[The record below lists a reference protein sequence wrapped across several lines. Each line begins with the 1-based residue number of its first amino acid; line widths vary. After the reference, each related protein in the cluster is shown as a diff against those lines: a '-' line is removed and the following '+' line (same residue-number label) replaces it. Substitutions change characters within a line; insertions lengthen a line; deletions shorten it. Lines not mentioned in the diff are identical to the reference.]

1 MLKFRRGAKS
11 DATSL
16 ALFLDAAGRRLPSY
30 FWSLYAAEGQSYF
43 EFGREKIR
51 TDTEANSYCENW
63 QIGEVDND
71 VIGALFGFRVE
82 DPYPEI
88 DYENEKTWWIPF
100 LELEQIAAGSWLLQA
115 ISILPEYRGK
125 GYAGAFLAKAEEVAR
140 KQGADK
146 ITLQVEEINQVALK
160 IYMKNGYSESGRR
173 TLKPIPFSDDIGD
186 IFLLEKY
193 L

>member
-1 MLKFRRGAKS
+1 M
-11 DATSL
+11 
-16 ALFLDAAGRRLPSY
+16 
-30 FWSLYAAEGQSYF
+30 
-43 EFGREKIR
+43 
-51 TDTEANSYCENW
+51 
-63 QIGEVDND
+63 
-71 VIGALFGFRVE
+71 
-82 DPYPEI
+82 
-88 DYENEKTWWIPF
+88 
-100 LELEQIAAGSWLLQA
+100 QA